1 VNHRG
6 EGLDVDVI
14 SIVNMKGGV
23 SKTTT
28 AHNLAGA
35 LAMMGRRVLLLD
47 NDPQSSLSQ
56 GLLGPSEAEDL
67 DPASTIAAVYAGTAT
82 PAAVVR
88 TAVVQGVDLVPG
100 SIHTDRHNIPSPE
113 EGPWPDQVVL
123 RDFLA
128 EVEGAYDIALID
140 NPPNLHL
147 CSWAALAASG
157 WVLIPVQP
165 EDYGAQGLAAVRRSI
180 ARVQSSVNPGLRLL
194 GYLVSMAQPRRAIHQ
209 LYEEQ
214 LRADYGADV
223 LAARIPAAA
232 DFPEAVAHR
241 KPVTH
246 YKPRSAAAKSV
257 KSLAEEVLARLAAR
271 TAADQGEAA

>member
-1 VNHRG
+1 M
-6 EGLDVDVI
+6 DVI
-14 SIVNMKGGV
+14 SLINMKGGV
-23 SKTTT
+23 GKSTTT
-28 AHNLAGA
+28 HNLAGA
-35 LAMMGRRVLLLD
+35 LALAGRRVLLVD

-56 GLLGPSEAEDL
+56 GLLGPAAAEGL
-67 DPASTIAAVYAGTAT
+67 EPESTVAAVYAGTAT
-82 PAAVVR
+82 PGAVVR
-88 TAVVQGVDLVPG
+88 PSGVAGVDLVAG
-100 SIHTDRHNIPSPE
+100 SIHTDRHNRPTPE
-113 EGPWPDQVVL
+113 EAPWPDQVAV

-128 EVEGAYDIALID
+128 EVADSYDVALID

-180 ARVQSSVNPGLRLL
+180 ARVRSAVNPDLRLL
-194 GYLVSMAQPRRAIHQ
+194 GYLITMAQPRRAIHQ

-214 LRADYGADV
+214 LRSDYGDDV
-223 LAARIPAAA
+223 LATRVPAAA

-246 YKPRSAAAKSV
+246 HKPRSAAAKSV
-257 KSLAEEVLARLAAR
+257 KALAEEVLAR
-271 TAADQGEAA
+271 TAAAAGGEGRGQGQGEAA

>member
-1 VNHRG
+1 M
-6 EGLDVDVI
+6 DVI
-14 SIVNMKGGV
+14 SLINMKGGV
-23 SKTTT
+23 GKSTT

-35 LAMMGRRVLLLD
+35 VAASPHRVLLLVTTPVVAEPGPARPGGRRGPGARGD
-47 NDPQSSLSQ
+47 GGGGLRRHGDARGRDPNRGGS
-56 GLLGPSEAEDL
+56 GHRLGPRV
-67 DPASTIAAVYAGTAT
+67 DPHRPPQPPDT
-82 PAAVVR
+82 R
-88 TAVVQGVDLVPG
+88 
-100 SIHTDRHNIPSPE
+100 
-113 EGPWPDQVVL
+113 GPWPDQVVL

-128 EVEGAYDIALID
+128 ELGDAYDITLID

-147 CSWAALAASG
+147 CSWAALSASG

-180 ARVQSSVNPGLRLL
+180 ARVRTAVNPDLRLL
-194 GYLVSMAQPRRAIHQ
+194 GYLITMVQPRRAIHQ
-209 LYEEQ
+209 LYDEQ

-223 LAARIPAAA
+223 LATRIPAAA

-257 KSLAEEVLARLAAR
+257 KGLADEVLARLAVR